1 MFKVIDFDDAVKTI
15 RKNVKKGVSEAS
27 NFAGKEFT
35 DFYKSSFK
43 SADEIAFKVAQK
55 ERTIE
60 AAKRSATK
68 FKATKEAEVAAARKA
83 FKEAKSGTQLGFD
96 LDDMPTSKPTRV
108 ATPNTTKNAE
118 QLSFDIDTE
127 IRSANGFKS
136 MEGTQTSMFEAG
148 QQSLFDMGPSMD
160 TTAYAEALKV
170 DANNIK
176 QKRLE
181 NKFYNRP
188 ELEKQLAEKQYQE
201 KVNRIYNRPELE
213 KKLKTKGG
221 SSQNKAATGDGNN
234 WVYKAASAGVGGGLV
249 LSMANNKGQQSNSQ
263 LYGQRGY

>member
-1 MFKVIDFDDAVKTI
+1 MLKAIDLDDAVKAI
-15 RKNVKKGVSEAS
+15 RTSIKKGVNEAS
-27 NFAGKEFT
+27 DIVGKEFT
-35 DFYKSSFK
+35 GFYKNSFK
-43 SADEIAFKVAQK
+43 SADEIAFKQAQK
-55 ERTIE
+55 ERTVE
-60 AAKRSATK
+60 AAKRSAAK

-96 LDDMPTSKPTRV
+96 LDDMPTSRPTKV
-108 ATPNTTKNAE
+108 TTPNTTKNAE
-118 QLSFDIDTE
+118 QLSFDMGKE
-127 IRSANGFKS
+127 IRSANGFKN

-170 DANNIK
+170 DAANIK

-213 KKLKTKGG
+213 KKLKTNGG
-221 SSQNKAATGDGNN
+221 GSQNKAATGDGNN
-234 WVYKAASAGVGGGLV
+234 WVYKVASAGVGGGLV